1 MELSV
6 LKGAKEF
13 IKKFRPIIWIENHR
27 EYPNHVNKYL
37 LKINY
42 KPFWATTMMYNPDNY
57 FINDNNYY
65 FNVATTNTLAIP
77 KEKDYLT
84 TKSSWLN
91 EIVDEYTQPQNA
103 LTKFE

>member
-1 MELSV
+1 
-6 LKGAKEF
+6 
-13 IKKFRPIIWIENHR
+13 
-27 EYPNHVNKYL
+27 
-37 LKINY
+37 
-42 KPFWATTMMYNPDNY
+42 MMYNPDNY

-65 FNVATTNTLAIP
+65 FNVATTNTLAIL